1 MLVLH
6 DRWGRGAELDV
17 AARLISGDTYRL
29 GELKKTLVSLK
40 RQAVANVDAPKIL
53 RAEAIILLYLAELK
67 SGSYEEALPAAERA
81 VRASLFQN
89 PNDSFLWLNLY
100 LLRNADNGFA
110 TEDAALL
117 HESYSTGPREGWIA
131 ITRNRRALAILPFLD
146 DANQQQVISE
156 FAALVKARLFEVA
169 QASMVGA
176 GWVHRERLL
185 AALERVDLPTREMFA
200 RALRDGGVAVRVPG
214 VLVPDQPWRRN

>member
-1 MLVLH
+1 MLVLY

-29 GELKKTLVSLK
+29 GELKKTLASPR
-40 RQAVANVDAPKIL
+40 RQAVANVDDPKIV
-53 RAEAIILLYLAELK
+53 RAEAIVSLYLAELK
-67 SGSYEEALPAAERA
+67 SGSSEEALPAAERA
-81 VRASLFQN
+81 VRASLMQN
-89 PNDSFLWLNLY
+89 PHDSFLWLSLY
-100 LLRNADNGFA
+100 LLRNASGGFA

-131 ITRNRRALAILPFLD
+131 ISRNRRALAILPLLD
-146 DANQQQVISE
+146 DGNQQQAISE

-176 GWVHRERLL
+176 AWVHRERLL

-200 RALRDGGVAVRVPG
+200 RALWDRGIAVQVPG
-214 VLVPDQPWRRN
+214 VSVPDQPWRRN